1 MPTHL
6 ERARDVLRTL
16 VVPEG
21 IRASADPRANYAA
34 IFTRDAMISGLVGH
48 LAGEEKLRA
57 GWKATLET
65 LRSVQGSEGQIP
77 SNYHT
82 AMGDVLR
89 VSWGTLTP
97 KLDAVSWYILGASC
111 AVDARI
117 VRAEDFRDSVSRA
130 IRVLQALEYTGK
142 HLFSVPAGGNWAD
155 EWPYEG
161 YILFDQVLRA
171 WALRT
176 AGRVF
181 GESAWTQKAEAI
193 AEAIAQH
200 YWPEGEVLGP
210 PHTMHVPAIRTH
222 VRHDR
227 WHPIGSFSPARV
239 YDAFDGAA
247 YALLLAS
254 GTVESWESRLLGLL
268 QHHFLRRN
276 ALPPA
281 FHPVVHP
288 GDPMW
293 DEVSRYHLFA
303 FRNYPNHY
311 HNGGIWPVWLGIT
324 ALGLKRV
331 GAMQELAHLQTLFRS
346 ALTPRWS
353 FEEYLQGDTLTPH
366 GTPWMGYSASGYLA
380 VFLESLSLPEVLV

>member
-1 MPTHL
+1 MPKNL
-6 ERARDVLRTL
+6 DRALDVLRTL
-16 VVPEG
+16 AVPEG

-48 LAGEEKLRA
+48 LAGEEQVTA
-57 GWKATLET
+57 GWKATLDT

-82 AMGDVLR
+82 SMGGVLR

-97 KLDAVSWYILGASC
+97 KLDAVSWYILGASF
-111 AVDARI
+111 AVNARV
-117 VRAEDFRDSVSRA
+117 VRAEDFHTSVSLA
-130 IRVLQALEYTGK
+130 IRLLDGLEYSGK

-181 GESAWTQKAEAI
+181 GEPAWTEKAHSISGAI
-193 AEAIAQH
+193 AAH

-210 PHTMHVPAIRTH
+210 PHTMHVPAIRSH
-222 VRHDR
+222 IRPNR
-227 WHPIGSFSPARV
+227 WHPLGSFSPARV

-247 YALLLAS
+247 FALLLAS
-254 GTVESWESRLLGLL
+254 GVVASWESRLLGLL
-268 QHHFLRRN
+268 LHQFLRRN

-293 DEVSRYHLFA
+293 EEVSRYHLYE

-311 HNGGIWPVWLGIT
+311 HNGGIWPVWLGLT

-331 GAMQELAHLQTLFRS
+331 GALPELAHLQTLLRE
-346 ALTPRWS
+346 ALSPRWA

-380 VFLESLSLPEVLV
+380 VFLDSLCLPEVLV